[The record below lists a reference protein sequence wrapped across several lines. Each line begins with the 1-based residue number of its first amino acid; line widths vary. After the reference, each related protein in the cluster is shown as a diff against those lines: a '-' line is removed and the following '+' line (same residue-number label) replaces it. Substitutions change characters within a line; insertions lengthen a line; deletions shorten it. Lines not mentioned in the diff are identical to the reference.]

1 MCERLGSSA
10 GPLAAFGA
18 ALLFAAFA
26 ILSLG
31 PTPAS
36 AAKPCWELVL
46 DDWADNASIDR
57 PFSVACLQQALD
69 RAPEDIRAY
78 SDIEDQIRQALRD
91 TVIRRPQSS
100 TGRPSGADR
109 AGTQRG
115 HERRP
120 LDPDPA
126 PGARRLRL
134 RADHRRWSGDRRA
147 QAPPLT
153 RRRRRLRFSPCYS
166 YFPLDVSFGRVC
178 FPSAARPRVGSA
190 DARIGTSLRS
200 TCARRVAAALAE
212 PAPAPSLRPSRAR
225 TETRTT
231 LLPSSTGRVCRR
243 RAGSGTPRTR
253 TTRTRRSRAAARR
266 TSRASGTSTVESGGV
281 NPGKANIRDAWAAV
295 DQDGADTFVYLGFA
309 RDSAVSRRTAARR
322 SSRSSS
328 TTTRA
333 SGTTARG
340 RRFRVGGQET
350 SWFPTSLT
358 ATVSTWCSS
367 GGSRPRPTWTPGAR
381 PAAASTG

>member
-31 PTPAS
+31 PSPAS

-100 TGRPSGADR
+100 TGNPEGPIEQALE
-109 AGTQRG
+109 RG
-115 HERRP
+115 HERRA

-134 RADHRRWSGDRRA
+134 GAAHCGWSGDRRA
-147 QAPPLT
+147 QASPLT
-153 RRRRRLRFSPCYS
+153 RRRRRLRFLPC
-166 YFPLDVSFGRVC
+166 
-178 FPSAARPRVGSA
+178 
-190 DARIGTSLRS
+190 
-200 TCARRVAAALAE
+200 
-212 PAPAPSLRPSRAR
+212 
-225 TETRTT
+225 
-231 LLPSSTGRVCRR
+231 
-243 RAGSGTPRTR
+243 
-253 TTRTRRSRAAARR
+253 
-266 TSRASGTSTVESGGV
+266 
-281 NPGKANIRDAWAAV
+281 
-295 DQDGADTFVYLGFA
+295 
-309 RDSAVSRRTAARR
+309 DS
-322 SSRSSS
+322 
-328 TTTRA
+328 
-333 SGTTARG
+333 
-340 RRFRVGGQET
+340 
-350 SWFPTSLT
+350 
-358 ATVSTWCSS
+358 
-367 GGSRPRPTWTPGAR
+367 
-381 PAAASTG
+381 